1 LWAALVLFGLLIAVT
16 TGLLVAQLRI
26 STLRQQD
33 HELGSLALILAEQAD
48 RALEAMDIV
57 QGGMLAKL
65 GGDQIRTPAELRQR
79 LFGPAIRDRLNAQV
93 ELLPEFDIIAIVDA
107 DGRFINTSRLQT
119 LPLNSIA
126 DRAYFQQLKNNPHLD
141 SVISDPIRNRND
153 GGWSLVAAHQVR
165 APDGTFLGITF
176 AGMQTKFFETLYS
189 KVVSTAAFSVAL
201 SRNDGVMVARFPRIE
216 EDIGNPT
223 AEGAAA
229 VLAEDEP
236 SDSSM
241 IVPTI
246 VSMHGEDRLIAGAS
260 LAQFPFVVSV
270 SMDLDEALAPW
281 RRQAAY
287 LMGAATLME
296 GLVAIL
302 GMAVSR
308 QLYNQRML
316 TEARAARAEAEAA
329 RRSVEAEVALGQERE
344 RADRE
349 MRLQHVRL
357 GAALG
362 NMSQA
367 LCMFDASNRVVV
379 ANRRLGEM
387 LAVPGEDIVAGLTVA
402 GLHTLVEARS
412 KLTAADIDLLLGGLL
427 RMREAGERASE
438 VIEFSDGRSIAM
450 NFAPMEDGGWLA
462 TLEDISAR
470 RSIEAKIAH
479 MAHHDALTGLP
490 NRVRF
495 HEKLSEAV
503 ARSKRGEPCAVMF
516 IDLDH
521 FKAVND
527 TLGHPVGDALL
538 REVTARLVRQVRET
552 DTVARLGGDEFAI
565 VQANVDRPE
574 WTNLLAQRII
584 DVVTAPYEIDGHDVR
599 IGTSIGI
606 ALAPADGSDP
616 DQLLRNADMA
626 LYRAKEAGRGR
637 FRHFESE
644 MDTRLRA
651 RRQLELD
658 LRKAIGE
665 GEFKVFYQP
674 LIDLKSRRVCGFEAL
689 IRWFH
694 PERGM
699 VSPADFVPVAEETG
713 MIIEL
718 GDWTLRQ
725 ACRDATQWPGTL
737 KVAVNLSPIQLTRRT
752 IVEDVASVLRESGLD
767 PKRLELEITESAM
780 ITDTEAVLV
789 LLNQIGDIGVR
800 IALDD
805 FGTGYSSLSYLLRF
819 PFSKLKVDR
828 SFIVGVGDGGDSDA
842 IVAAV
847 ITLCH
852 AIGMTITAEGVETM
866 LQLNYIA
873 KRNCTEAQGYLFSKP
888 RPNEDV
894 ADMIRQCELVWSTT
908 PA

>member
-1 LWAALVLFGLLIAVT
+1 
-16 TGLLVAQLRI
+16 
-26 STLRQQD
+26 
-33 HELGSLALILAEQAD
+33 
-48 RALEAMDIV
+48 
-57 QGGMLAKL
+57 
-65 GGDQIRTPAELRQR
+65 
-79 LFGPAIRDRLNAQV
+79 
-93 ELLPEFDIIAIVDA
+93 
-107 DGRFINTSRLQT
+107 
-119 LPLNSIA
+119 
-126 DRAYFQQLKNNPHLD
+126 
-141 SVISDPIRNRND
+141 
-153 GGWSLVAAHQVR
+153 
-165 APDGTFLGITF
+165 
-176 AGMQTKFFETLYS
+176 
-189 KVVSTAAFSVAL
+189 
-201 SRNDGVMVARFPRIE
+201 
-216 EDIGNPT
+216 
-223 AEGAAA
+223 
-229 VLAEDEP
+229 
-236 SDSSM
+236 
-241 IVPTI
+241 
-246 VSMHGEDRLIAGAS
+246 
-260 LAQFPFVVSV
+260 
-270 SMDLDEALAPW
+270 
-281 RRQAAY
+281 
-287 LMGAATLME
+287 
-296 GLVAIL
+296 
-302 GMAVSR
+302 
-308 QLYNQRML
+308 
-316 TEARAARAEAEAA
+316 
-329 RRSVEAEVALGQERE
+329 
-344 RADRE
+344 
-349 MRLQHVRL
+349 
-357 GAALG
+357 
-362 NMSQA
+362 
-367 LCMFDASNRVVV
+367 
-379 ANRRLGEM
+379 
-387 LAVPGEDIVAGLTVA
+387 
-402 GLHTLVEARS
+402 
-412 KLTAADIDLLLGGLL
+412 
-427 RMREAGERASE
+427 
-438 VIEFSDGRSIAM
+438 M